1 MILQIRTGFI
11 VGKSCE
17 SVIIYVIEISISGIW
32 LHINIMAISKQEIN
46 FLSTLASTRKNIFTF
61 EDARVFWSTSSRTA
75 NALSRLARKGWIK
88 RLDRGTYLI
97 VPLEAGPEQTWSES
111 GLVIAPYLVNPAA
124 VAYWSA
130 LHYWNMTEQIPQT
143 TFVQTTVRKQ
153 SMTLFGQEFRFITVR
168 PERFFGTYERTA
180 DDRRIIVTDQEKT
193 LLDAAARPDLSGGIV
208 QLSQAMKAASSNLD
222 WEKLDTYLEKWGGG
236 TVVKRLGY
244 LLEGSALN
252 VPGTEQRLIRWR
264 NMLSAGISLLEPGSQ
279 ARGPVVTRWRLQ
291 VNITL

>member
-1 MILQIRTGFI
+1 
-11 VGKSCE
+11 
-17 SVIIYVIEISISGIW
+17 
-32 LHINIMAISKQEIN
+32 MAISKQEIN

-193 LLDAAARPDLSGGIV
+193 LLDAAARPDLSGGIA
-208 QLSQAMKAASSNLD
+208 QLSQAMKAANS
-222 WEKLDTYLEKWGGG
+222 
-236 TVVKRLGY
+236 V
-244 LLEGSALN
+244 
-252 VPGTEQRLIRWR
+252 
-264 NMLSAGISLLEPGSQ
+264 EPKQ
-279 ARGPVVTRWRLQ
+279 YGPVLAKIKYKGVAGEYEFDSKHDLKQSPVTIFRFKDGVPVAL
-291 VNITL
+291 TSY